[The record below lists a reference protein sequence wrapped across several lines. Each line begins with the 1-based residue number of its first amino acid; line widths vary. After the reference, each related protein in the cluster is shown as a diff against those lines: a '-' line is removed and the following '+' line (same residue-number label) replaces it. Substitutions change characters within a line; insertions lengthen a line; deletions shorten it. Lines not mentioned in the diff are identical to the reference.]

1 MKKILIVI
9 LASLLLVPPALAKK
23 PPQMTPM
30 ELQAIQSREF
40 EATKDTLFGAVMT
53 VLQDQGY
60 QLQSADLQTG
70 FITGVSA
77 TVNKTNVLMA
87 FAGMRASGNTKVTC
101 FIQAMPG
108 GQSRVRFNFLNT
120 RNTSG
125 QYGTNSQDDKP
136 ILDAAVYRNVWEK
149 IDEAL
154 FVAASLEPTVPS
166 ATEPKS
172 GASAPINPQS

>member
-1 MKKILIVI
+1 MKKLFIMI
-9 LASLLLVPPALAKK
+9 LASLLVAPPALAKK

-77 TVNKTNVLMA
+77 TVNKTNLLMA

-136 ILDAAVYRNVWEK
+136 ILDATVYRNVWEK

-154 FVAASLEPTVPS
+154 FVAASLEPTSPS
-166 ATEPKS
+166 EAEPRS
-172 GASAPINPQS
+172 AASAPTNPQS